1 MKTDNGIKKK
11 EFYRSVASG
20 NCCNLKRVND
30 VFKALSDE
38 TRQKILLLLSQNG
51 LFVNEISEILATPQ
65 SSVSHHL
72 FILRSAGLV
81 VSKREGKKIIYKVIP
96 DSICS
101 CCDDYFKYFRQKK

>member
-1 MKTDNGIKKK
+1 MKTDNGIEKK
-11 EFYRSVASG
+11 EFYRRVASG
-20 NCCNLKRVND
+20 NCCDLKRVNNI
-30 VFKALSDE
+30 FKALSDE

-65 SSVSHHL
+65 SSISHHL
-72 FILRSAGLV
+72 FILKSAGLV
-81 VSKREGKKIIYKVIP
+81 VNERKGKMIVYRMKP